1 MQIKTDMVRGYDIY
15 QVKSRLIKLL
25 RDSGTGISGV
35 EISERLGINRV
46 TMTKYLGIFEAEGT
60 IKEKRIGN
68 INLWFVE
75 EGTEQF
81 QFPDDYFRVQEKY
94 AEYLLKPSESA
105 VYNLIRNCL
114 NSEVNITKLIT
125 EVILPTIPQIQK
137 NFDEGKIG
145 RAEEQLMN
153 NIVTNSIH
161 TIYLK
166 NQNLENEKNTIIISA
181 NSQSVFEAQ
190 AASAAFHSEGWNTFF
205 LGDMSSSIDALFD
218 LELTKLL
225 SKIWKTKQGL
235 MIIVVFSE
243 TEEGLKFFSESFDSV
258 KGKNDENLY
267 LVLSGKIG
275 KKIEIKSDLQTER
288 LEDIIQWSETKFEN
302 L

>member
-1 MQIKTDMVRGYDIY
+1 MVRGYDIY

-25 RDSGTGISGV
+25 RDSDTGISCV

-60 IKEKRIGN
+60 IKEKIIGN

-275 KKIEIKSDLQTER
+275 KKVEIKSDLQTER

>member
-1 MQIKTDMVRGYDIY
+1 MVRGYDIY

-60 IKEKRIGN
+60 IKEKIIGN

-275 KKIEIKSDLQTER
+275 KKVEIKSDLQTER